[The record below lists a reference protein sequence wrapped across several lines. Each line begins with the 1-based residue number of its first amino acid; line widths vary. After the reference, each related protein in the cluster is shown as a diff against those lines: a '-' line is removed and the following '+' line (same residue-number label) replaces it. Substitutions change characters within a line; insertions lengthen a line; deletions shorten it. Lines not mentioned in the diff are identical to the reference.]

1 MSQITKESKD
11 TNKEG
16 GSEVSCTYPLRN
28 PMKFNIVDRSD
39 PNSVQIAAY
48 IRSQCE
54 KRGWI
59 YDPDQPEIILC
70 IGGDGTLLRA
80 IHQYL
85 EQLDR
90 IAFIG
95 IHTGTLGFFTDYTQ
109 QEIEMFLEDI
119 EKGEPDIEQSPLL
132 AMKLEN
138 RETIYSL
145 NEMRIESFS
154 KTLIL
159 DIYLDHEFFE
169 RATGSGICV
178 SSQAGSTAVNRALN
192 GAVIDSGLE
201 VMQLCEIMPISHKN
215 HHSLRNPYIMNTNR
229 VITILSKELGEAHV
243 CYDHL
248 ERSLAG
254 NERVEIWTSE
264 KKVRFARYRTYSYLK
279 RLKNLY

>member
-1 MSQITKESKD
+1 
-11 TNKEG
+11 
-16 GSEVSCTYPLRN
+16 
-28 PMKFNIVDRSD
+28 MKFNIVDRSD

-59 YDPDQPEIILC
+59 YDPEQPEIILC

-138 RETIYSL
+138 GGNDL
-145 NEMRIESFS
+145 
-154 KTLIL
+154 L
-159 DIYLDHEFFE
+159 FE
-169 RATGSGICV
+169 
-178 SSQAGSTAVNRALN
+178 
-192 GAVIDSGLE
+192 
-201 VMQLCEIMPISHKN
+201 
-215 HHSLRNPYIMNTNR
+215 
-229 VITILSKELGEAHV
+229 
-243 CYDHL
+243 
-248 ERSLAG
+248 
-254 NERVEIWTSE
+254 
-264 KKVRFARYRTYSYLK
+264 
-279 RLKNLY
+279 